1 MARFKCLWGAAC
13 VTAMVFAADEAAA
26 LDGQSVGMGNTGT
39 AYVANGAA
47 MYFNPALLHQTQTL
61 GATLAVAPISAV
73 LDTPITGPNTQ
84 FSSSGSPFPLFLAG
98 VNYRLADR
106 VVLGLAAYP
115 VAGFGAN
122 YSKVLN
128 GQDATLTAFAIE
140 ISPGASFAIT
150 KDLAVG
156 VAYRVTYTGLQTGA
170 PLLSTYENQSVSG
183 TNFLGAQLGVFY
195 RPVAPLRLGFS
206 YRSKISTDLS
216 GTTQFNGMSMPTSS
230 SIAWP
235 HMFRLGAALSLL
247 DDRLLVA
254 VDGSYAMFSD
264 STQQLVIV
272 QQYASGPQSTTTPLD
287 WIDSFGVG
295 VGVEYRVV
303 PQVPARVG
311 YTVGRSNTGENA
323 ASYFFVPPGVA
334 QTFHAGAGLRLDR
347 WAFDLGAYYESQARD
362 VPNDQI
368 ANPGRYA
375 VRGVAASLSATFHIE
390 REERP

>member
-1 MARFKCLWGAAC
+1 MARFKRHLAGAAC
-13 VTAMVFAADEAAA
+13 VLAIAATGDAIA

-39 AYVANGAA
+39 AYVSNGAA
-47 MYFNPALLHQTQTL
+47 IYFNPALLHQTETL
-61 GATLAVAPISAV
+61 GATLALAPVSAV

-84 FSSSGSPFPLFLAG
+84 FSSSGAPFPLFLAG
-98 VNYRLADR
+98 MNYRVADR
-106 VVLGLAAYP
+106 VVLGIATYP

-128 GQDATLTAFAIE
+128 GQDASLTAFAIE
-140 ISPGASFAIT
+140 VSPGASFAIT
-150 KDLAVG
+150 RDLAVG
-156 VAYRVTYTGLQTGA
+156 VAYRITYTGLQTGA

-183 TNFLGAQLGVFY
+183 TNFLGAQVGLFY
-195 RPVAPLRLGFS
+195 QPIAPLRLGFS
-206 YRSKISTDLS
+206 YRSKISTDLG
-216 GTTQFNGMSMPTSS
+216 GTTSFNGMSLPTTS

-235 HMFRLGAALSLL
+235 HQLRLGAALSLL
-247 DDRLLVA
+247 ENRLLVA

-272 QQYASGPQSTTTPLD
+272 QQYPSGPQSTTTPLD

-295 VGVEYRVV
+295 LGVEYRVV
-303 PQVPARVG
+303 PQVPLRAG

-323 ASYFFVPPGVA
+323 ASYFFVPPGIA

-347 WAFDLGAYYESQARD
+347 WAFDLGVYYESTARD
-362 VPNDQI
+362 VPNDTI

-375 VRGVAASLSATFHIE
+375 VRGVAGSLSVTFHVE